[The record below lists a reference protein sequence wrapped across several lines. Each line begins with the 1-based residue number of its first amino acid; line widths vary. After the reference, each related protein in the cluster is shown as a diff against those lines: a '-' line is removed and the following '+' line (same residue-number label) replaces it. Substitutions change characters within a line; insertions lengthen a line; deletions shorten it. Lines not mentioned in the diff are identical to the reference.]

1 MAGGVVQ
8 AGGDDALMHSQKEWH
23 TKLNRGHISE
33 VSAKGQWLS
42 EWLFQPPP
50 QNLTRRILELTRFY
64 FSVWIIIL
72 HTRSGR
78 QR

>member
-33 VSAKGQWLS
+33 VSAKGQ
-42 EWLFQPPP
+42 
-50 QNLTRRILELTRFY
+50 
-64 FSVWIIIL
+64 
-72 HTRSGR
+72 
-78 QR
+78 